1 MMIRTL
7 FIGFAL
13 SFLGVTTQADDNPVF
28 DYAQVIYNCDTS
40 GMLLAKFTHG
50 IIFFEIAFR
59 DDGPPLGR
67 FNIYVKSLEQVKTC
81 EEAQSAF
88 ERLLQLWQSVGVD
101 FQKEY
106 IESADGQFQL
116 DRLSKKLKS
125 QLRR

>member
-1 MMIRTL
+1 MMLKIL
-7 FIGFAL
+7 FIGFAF
-13 SFLGVTTQADDNPVF
+13 SFFGATTQADDNTIS
-28 DYAQVIYNCDTS
+28 DYAQVIYDCDTS

-50 IIFFEIAFR
+50 IIFFEIAYR

-67 FNIYVKSLEQVKTC
+67 FNIYVKSLDQVKTC
-81 EEAQSAF
+81 EDARRAF
-88 ERLLQLWQSVGVD
+88 DGLLQLWQSVGVD

-116 DRLSKKLKS
+116 DRLSKRLKS